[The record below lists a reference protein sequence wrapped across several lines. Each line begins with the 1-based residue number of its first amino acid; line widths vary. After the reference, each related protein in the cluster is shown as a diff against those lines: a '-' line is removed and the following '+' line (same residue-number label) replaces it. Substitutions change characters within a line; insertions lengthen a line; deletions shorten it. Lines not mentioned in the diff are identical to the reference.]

1 MRWRRT
7 LWAMVGIQTISAG
20 SFGISLPFLP
30 LFIAQLGV
38 HPLSSVSL
46 WAGIVGS
53 INFLMAAIFAPF
65 WGSLADRVGRKPMVI
80 RASVFGC
87 ITSALMGLSQNIW
100 ELTAARATMGMLA
113 AFASAATALVGS
125 QVPEDSLGFAM
136 GWMSTAQMV
145 GTLIGPLVGGF
156 VADQMHEYRSVLFW
170 TAGGTLL
177 AALTCAAFVREEFR
191 PAPQRVKKRMPLW
204 KEYGAIV
211 REREV
216 GPLFLVL
223 TLAQMTTLAVAPVI
237 PLHIAGM
244 VGTDSPWL
252 ATFAGA
258 GFAVTG
264 IADLIASPWLGKRS
278 DELGYRRVLLIS
290 IAGAAI
296 FTIPQGLVG
305 NIWVFLA
312 LRFGVGVFLG
322 GIIPTANAWIGRLFP
337 PEQRGRVYGISYS
350 ASFIGMFIGP
360 LFGGGLGA
368 ALGFGSVF
376 VATGVLMI
384 ANFLWL
390 ALYLR
395 PARS

>member
-1 MRWRRT
+1 
-7 LWAMVGIQTISAG
+7 MVGIQTISAA
-20 SFGISLPFLP
+20 SFGFSLPFMP

-38 HPLSSVSL
+38 HPLSNVSL

-53 INFLMAAIFAPF
+53 INFLMAALFAPF

-80 RASVFGC
+80 RASIFGC
-87 ITSALMGLSQNIW
+87 ITSALMGLSQNVW
-100 ELTAARATMGMLA
+100 QLTAARATMGMLA

-125 QVPEDSLGFAM
+125 QVPEESLGFAM

-145 GTLIGPLVGGF
+145 GTLIGPLIGGF
-156 VADQMHEYRSVLFW
+156 IADRAHDYRIVLFW
-170 TAGGTLL
+170 TAAGTLL
-177 AALTCAAFVREEFR
+177 AALACAAFVHEEFR
-191 PAPQRVKKRMPLW
+191 PSAQGVRKRTPLW
-204 KEYGAIV
+204 KEYGAII
-211 REREV
+211 RRREV
-216 GPLFLVL
+216 VPLFLVL
-223 TLAQMTTLAVAPVI
+223 TLAQLTTLAVAPVI
-237 PLHIAGM
+237 PLHVAAM
-244 VGTDSPWL
+244 VGDSPWL
-252 ATFAGA
+252 ATFAGVA
-258 GFAVTG
+258 FAVTG
-264 IADLIASPWLGKRS
+264 VADLIASPWLGKRS

-290 IAGAAI
+290 IAGAAV

-322 GIIPTANAWIGRLFP
+322 GILPTANAWIGRLFP

-350 ASFIGMFIGP
+350 ASFVGMFIGP
-360 LFGGGLGA
+360 LCGGALGA

-376 VATGVLMI
+376 VATGLLMV

-395 PARS
+395 PVPAND

>member
-1 MRWRRT
+1 MEWRRT
-7 LWAMVGIQTISAG
+7 LWAMVGIQSISAA

-38 HPLSSVSL
+38 HPLSQVSL

-53 INFLMAAIFAPF
+53 INFLMAAFFAPV

-80 RASVFGC
+80 RASIFGC
-87 ITSALMGLSQNIW
+87 ITSALMGLSQNVW
-100 ELTAARATMGMLA
+100 QLTAARATMGMLA

-145 GTLIGPLVGGF
+145 GTLIGPLIGGF
-156 VADQMHEYRSVLFW
+156 IADQAHEYRSVLFW

-177 AALTCAAFVREEFR
+177 AALTCGAFVREDFR
-191 PAPQRVKKRMPLW
+191 PSAQPVRQRTPFW
-204 KEYGAIV
+204 KEYGNIV
-211 REREV
+211 REPQV
-216 GPLFLVL
+216 VPLFLVL
-223 TLAQMTTLAVAPVI
+223 TLAQLTTLAVAPVI
-237 PLHIAGM
+237 PLHIAEM
-244 VGTDSPWL
+244 VGSNSPWL

-258 GFAVTG
+258 GFAITG

-278 DELGYRRVLLIS
+278 DQLGYRRVLLIS
-290 IAGAAI
+290 IAGAAL

-305 NIWVFLA
+305 NVWVFLA

-322 GIIPTANAWIGRLFP
+322 GILPTANAWIGRLFP
-337 PEQRGRVYGISYS
+337 SEQRGRVYGISYS
-350 ASFIGMFIGP
+350 ASFIGMFLGP
-360 LFGGGLGA
+360 LFGGALGA
-368 ALGFGSVF
+368 TLGFASVF
-376 VATGVLMI
+376 IATGVLMI

-390 ALYLR
+390 ALYFR